1 MQVLSEHARLV
12 TGLGDVVGRVRRDQR
27 GAVGLE
33 EDGQDLV
40 TEPGSVGTVLR
51 RQPREQER
59 DLGLLRVAR
68 EADEGAGQVGF
79 NPRGLAQVRLAV
91 GDLREGEVAIRG
103 CEAGNL
109 GAELLDCAHAEAG
122 LGLQAFDVFRVGDA
136 TAVGETRDESLVDG
150 VVGVESV
157 AEELEVPGKLDDLV
171 V

>member
-12 TGLGDVVGRVRRDQR
+12 TGLDHVVGRVRRDQR
-27 GAVGLE
+27 SAVGLE

-40 TEPGSVGTVLR
+40 TKPGRVGTVLR

-79 NPRGLAQVRLAV
+79 NPRGLAQVRPAV
-91 GDLREGEVAIRG
+91 GDLREGKVTSRG

-109 GAELLDCAHAEAG
+109 GAKLLDCAHAEAG

-136 TAVGETRDESLVDG
+136 AAVGESRDESLVDG

-157 AEELEVPGKLDDLV
+157 AEELEVPGELDDLV